1 MKRMIC
7 AVCSAVLVLCLCACS
22 GNTANRTGK
31 NNTKTV
37 TDVLNGN
44 TVSSQNNSSADNS
57 SKVNA
62 SGNNSSINNSSVKP
76 TGYVPDGNLSNLK
89 CDVDLTV
96 MNSTMVYAEVN
107 NMLTNPD
114 KYRGKIIKMKG
125 SFSVYETAARN
136 YYACIIADATACC
149 SQGIE
154 FVVANKRK
162 YPNEYP
168 ALGTQITVVG
178 KFETYKEGSK
188 MYCQLIGASMA

>member
-1 MKRMIC
+1 MKKIIC
-7 AVCSAVLVLCLCACS
+7 IVCSVVTVLCLCACS
-22 GNTANRTGK
+22 DNTANRTGK

-44 TVSSQNNSSADNS
+44 TASSQNNSSVNS
-57 SKVNA
+57 SQSNT
-62 SGNNSSINNSSVKP
+62 SSSNGSVKS
-76 TGYVPDGNLSNLK
+76 TAYVPDSNLSNLK

-154 FVVANKRK
+154 FVVANKRD

-178 KFETYKEGSK
+178 KFDTYNEGSK